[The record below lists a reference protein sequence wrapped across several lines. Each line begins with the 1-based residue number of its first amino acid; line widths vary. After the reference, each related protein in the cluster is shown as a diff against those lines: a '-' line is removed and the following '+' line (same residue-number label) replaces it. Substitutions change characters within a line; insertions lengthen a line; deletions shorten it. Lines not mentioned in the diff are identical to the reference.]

1 MNTHDDHDLL
11 DDDSDSIKSTKY
23 RLDQTGKNEN
33 ARRRAVQKLGSE
45 DIANEYSE
53 KFNALSRSIKDP
65 EFVVADEMIKDL
77 LMKDFSQNEIR
88 QLLHVG
94 CGRIIRVEKEYKL
107 GIKPTAEE
115 VAAKEATRTAP
126 WGGKK
131 AKEKRA
137 RTTTSALEAQ
147 YSRLEVLNMKS
158 LKSLHLMLRDRR
170 TPHAQFKHFAD
181 RLMRILA
188 EESLASCAMEYAT
201 VWTPTGAEYSGMVP
215 TNNVCAVSIIRAGD
229 ALLDAVLHCV
239 PSIAVGTSLARHLF
253 LAYHIE
259 GKILIQRNEN
269 TIEKSPILFYS
280 KLPPRIAGYGRV
292 LLVDPMLATGG
303 SAKLAIQTLI
313 NAGVEEQNIVFANVV
328 ACPHGIHAVF
338 EEFPHIKIVTSA
350 LDPDLNEYKYIVP
363 GLGDYGDR
371 YYNTLL

>member
-1 MNTHDDHDLL
+1 MNDDLMSDGN
-11 DDDSDSIKSTKY
+11 DSDSFKSKKQ

-45 DIANEYSE
+45 DMAKEYSE

-65 EFVVADEMIKDL
+65 EFIVADEMIKDL

-188 EESLASCAMEYAT
+188 EEALATCAMEYAT

-239 PSIAVGTSLARHLF
+239 PSIAV
-253 LAYHIE
+253 

-313 NAGVEEQNIVFANVV
+313 NAGVEEQNIIFAIVV
-328 ACPHGIHAVF
+328 CCPQGIHAVF
-338 EEFPHIKIVTSA
+338 EEFPHIKIITSA

>member
-1 MNTHDDHDLL
+1 MNPHDDLL
-11 DDDSDSIKSTKY
+11 DDANDDSDSIKSTKY

-53 KFNALSRSIKDP
+53 RFNSLSRSIKDP

-181 RLMRILA
+181 RLMRYDKSTCIYSTWLILFSILA
-188 EESLASCAMEYAT
+188 EEALASCAMEYAT

-239 PSIAVGTSLARHLF
+239 PSIAVGTLAPSSTR
-253 LAYHIE
+253 
-259 GKILIQRNEN
+259 
-269 TIEKSPILFYS
+269 
-280 KLPPRIAGYGRV
+280 YGRV

-338 EEFPHIKIVTSA
+338 EEFPHIKVITSA

>member
-115 VAAKEATRTAP
+115 
-126 WGGKK
+126 
-131 AKEKRA
+131 
-137 RTTTSALEAQ
+137 
-147 YSRLEVLNMKS
+147 
-158 LKSLHLMLRDRR
+158 SLHLMLRDRR
-170 TPHAQFKHFAD
+170 TPHAQFKHFAA

-239 PSIAVGTSLARHLF
+239 PSIAVGTSLTRHLF

-303 SAKLAIQTLI
+303 SAKLAIQVHT
-313 NAGVEEQNIVFANVV
+313 NH
-328 ACPHGIHAVF
+328 CPNGH
-338 EEFPHIKIVTSA
+338 EFLPNGHEFLVI
-350 LDPDLNEYKYIVP
+350 
-363 GLGDYGDR
+363 
-371 YYNTLL
+371 